1 MKKQIVEIFK
11 SNGILNNFLL
21 LHNRIYKREDVI
33 INE

>member
-11 SNGILNNFLL
+11 SNGILNNSLL
-21 LHNRIYKREDVI
+21 LHNQIYKRDDVI